1 MDPAKVKE
9 IHRERWS
16 RSAAEYQAVIVPIFA
31 PVVAEVVRSA
41 ALWPGAAVLDL
52 GTGPGAAAFRAA
64 EAVGP
69 SGRVVGIDLAPE
81 MIAIAESEADRR
93 GLPAVQFTVMDAEQL
108 AFPAGSFDV
117 VIASL
122 SLMLCPNPDLA
133 LREARRVLRPGG
145 RISLA
150 VWGSAEQTAMGR
162 LRILAEQF
170 VAPPPGMTDANTLGD
185 AALVEKLLRDAGF
198 RADVETKTIE
208 LIYRDAEHFWQAHSG
223 SVKARLQPDQIEQIH
238 ERMLAELGRSRP
250 LRLANEAIFAAGLVA

>member
-1 MDPAKVKE
+1 MDAAKVKE
-9 IHRERWS
+9 MHRERWS

-31 PVVAEVVRSA
+31 PVVAEVVRRA

-69 SGRVVGIDLAPE
+69 SGRVVGVDIAPE
-81 MIAIAESEADRR
+81 MIAIAESEADSR
-93 GLPAVQFTVMDAEQL
+93 GLPAVQFVEMDAEQL
-108 AFPAGSFDV
+108 SFPADSFDA

-122 SLMLCPNPDLA
+122 SLMLCPNPNAA

-150 VWGSAEQTAMGR
+150 VWGAAERTAMGR
-162 LRILAEQF
+162 LRILAEEF

-185 AALVEKLLRDAGF
+185 PILVEKLLRDAGF
-198 RADVETKTIE
+198 RADIETKVVE

-223 SVKARLQPDQIEQIH
+223 SVKVRLQPDQTEQIH
-238 ERMLAELGRSRP
+238 SRMLAELGPRRP
-250 LRLANEAIFAAGLVA
+250 LRLANEVVFATGEPV